1 MSRQRRRAVPAAV
14 LAVALAI
21 GAAGCTATDATP
33 ETAATAT
40 GARPLTTDES
50 QRLAAMRF
58 QNFDAGTRAIET
70 EVIDSG
76 TRYTVTG
83 WVDFTTELGYGR
95 IEGGAPEATLLA
107 WTHAGISTHDG
118 APADGSVPLPPPAT
132 ADGAQGWTSSMLE
145 PEASRLHSLLA
156 VVLHA
161 GSERP
166 DNPLLLQQTDAR
178 WLRTDTLDGLTLD
191 VMSAPTAD
199 VVYIPEESGAAGDGS
214 DSPLRYWLDE
224 RGTLHR
230 MEVRLGGAGE
240 WTTVDFADADGVSFA
255 AAFTEESATDEGA
268 TDEAAPAEAP

>member
-1 MSRQRRRAVPAAV
+1 MIRQLRRMVPAAV
-14 LAVALAI
+14 LTVALAV
-21 GAAGCTATDATP
+21 GAGGCTATDATAEAP
-33 ETAATAT
+33 ATSA

-58 QNFDAGTRAIET
+58 QNFDAGARAIET
-70 EVIDSG
+70 EVTDSG

-83 WVDFTTELGYGR
+83 WVDFTAELGYGR
-95 IEGGAPEATLLA
+95 IEGAASGASLLA
-107 WTHAGISTHDG
+107 WTHAGISTYDG
-118 APADGSVPLPPPAT
+118 VPADGSVPLPPPGT
-132 ADGAQGWTSSMLE
+132 ADGAQGWTSSTLE
-145 PEASRLHSLLA
+145 PDASRLHALLA
-156 VVLHA
+156 VVLHV

-199 VVYIPEESGAAGDGS
+199 VVYVPETSTAAGDGS

-224 RGTLHR
+224 SGTLHR

-240 WTTVDFADADGVSFA
+240 WTTVDLADADGVSFA
-255 AAFTEESATDEGA
+255 AAFTDEAGTEEAG
-268 TDEAAPAEAP
+268 TDEAAPAGAP